1 MDDSYHANALYPLQ
15 DHILALI
22 NKLDLPFY
30 LTGGTALSRHY
41 LFHRYSD
48 DLDLFVNEHSEF
60 RALVKAIDICFHSNK
75 VPYRTLT
82 RSEDFVRLEIQ
93 TADQVV
99 LKLDLVNDLVPHF
112 GNFAISPELGKVDNV
127 MNILSNKIS
136 AIPWLEIKD
145 FADIIWIARK
155 YQFNWETLITEAFE
169 KDAWVNPLDL
179 GRYFYE
185 LDARRFQQILW
196 IKPVDT
202 AILKTSCEMIAN
214 DVVRGCDN
222 SLYFT
227 GTSVNSEG

>member
-1 MDDSYHANALYPLQ
+1 MTENHYQNALYPLQ
-15 DHILALI
+15 NYILSLI

-60 RALVKAIDICFHSNK
+60 RLLIDAIDRCFQHNK
-75 VPYRTLT
+75 VDYRALS
-82 RSEDFVRLEIQ
+82 RSDDFVRMEIHSPEKL
-93 TADQVV
+93 V

-112 GNFAISPELGKVDNV
+112 GDFALSPELGKVDNV

-136 AIPWLEIKD
+136 AIPRLEIKD

-155 YQFNWETLITEAFE
+155 YQFNWETLIKEAFE

-185 LDARRFQQILW
+185 LDERRFQQIRW
-196 IKPVDT
+196 IKPVDST
-202 AILKTSCEMIAN
+202 TMKSSCDQIAN
-214 DVVRGCDN
+214 DIVRGWDN
-222 SLYFT
+222 SLYSS
-227 GTSVNSEG
+227 GTTVKK